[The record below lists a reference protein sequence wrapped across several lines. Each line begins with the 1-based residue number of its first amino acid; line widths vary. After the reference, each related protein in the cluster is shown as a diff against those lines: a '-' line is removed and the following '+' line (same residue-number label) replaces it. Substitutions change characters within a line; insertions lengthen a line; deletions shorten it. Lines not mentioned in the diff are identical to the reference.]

1 MFNQRKIGLGMLV
14 LVFVFVGTFL
24 VRAEET
30 VPETSE
36 VSQPNTDESI
46 EKKVGT
52 VESQVQKKEESSPT
66 AEKVPSYVN
75 SVVPF
80 ELLNMHYKRQMSSV
94 RKMMD
99 HWNEKILFYV
109 ERRNHIRLEMESVEK
124 KILDLAESENSKS
137 KKEASRLNKRLKR
150 LVKDQEE
157 VSKEIR
163 KQRKYLVKALK
174 EESKESQTALKEI
187 FENLKLH
194 SKKYLWKSVKMWKLL
209 KKNSR

>member
-75 SVVPF
+75 SVVPL

-187 FENLKLH
+187 FVEVRENVEITEEK
-194 SKKYLWKSVKMWKLL
+194 
-209 KKNSR
+209 

>member
-14 LVFVFVGTFL
+14 LVFVFMGAFL

-46 EKKVGT
+46 EKKVGAE
-52 VESQVQKKEESSPT
+52 ESQVQEKAEFSPA
-66 AEKVPSYVN
+66 AEKDPSYVH
-75 SVVPF
+75 SVVPL
-80 ELLNMHYKRQMSSV
+80 ELLNMHYERQMSSV

-109 ERRNHIRLEMESVEK
+109 DRRSNIRLEMESVEK
-124 KILDLAESENSKS
+124 KILELAESEENKS

-150 LVKDQEE
+150 LEKDQGE
-157 VSKEIR
+157 VSKDIH
-163 KQRKYLVKALK
+163 KQRKNLVKALK
-174 EESKESQTALKEI
+174 DESKESQTALKEI
-187 FENLKLH
+187 FAEVREKVENTEEK
-194 SKKYLWKSVKMWKLL
+194 
-209 KKNSR
+209 